1 MGRIV
6 VIMLQ
11 GGLVLCCGLSPAGA
25 QTQEE
30 MLPETPAITHVLD
43 IPAAGG
49 LYSGV
54 GAIHGWICEPMG
66 ELTIRFNGG
75 NPIPLL
81 YGAQRADVLAA
92 GACDHAA
99 VGFVT
104 IWNWSELGDGEHTA
118 VVYDGEAAIAERT
131 FMVAT
136 FGVPFLTEAA
146 GSCLIDDFPAPGETA
161 HFTWVQET
169 QHLELERGEMLASAM
184 LVGLITK
191 TDTNP
196 FFVTM
201 REAAL
206 RKAAELGVEL
216 RTFSGAYDGDTEA
229 QIAAIES
236 LVAAGAQGI
245 LITPSDPAAL
255 ANTVTA
261 ARQAGV
267 IVIALDTPFD
277 PADTVDVTFTTDNFK
292 AGELIGRW
300 ARSTLGEAAQTAKIA
315 TLDLSEA
322 HIPVDVLRNQGF
334 LTGFGVD
341 IKDPTKMYDEDDARL
356 VGRGS
361 TGGSEE
367 GGQTAMEI
375 LLRKDPGITLVY
387 TINEPVAAG
396 AYQALQAFGVEKDVL
411 IVSIDGGCPG
421 VRNVAAGVLGATA
434 MQYPLR
440 MAALGVEAV
449 VEFVQTGKKPAT
461 APGLDFSDTGVTL
474 VTDQSV
480 PGIPSISAEDGL
492 RECWG

>member
-1 MGRIV
+1 MGRS
-6 VIMLQ
+6 VIILVQVGML
-11 GGLVLCCGLSPAGA
+11 LCCGLSPAGA
-25 QTQEE
+25 QEQEE
-30 MLPETPAITHVLD
+30 MLPETPAVTHFLD
-43 IPAAGG
+43 IPASGG

-75 NPIPLL
+75 DPIPLL

-99 VGFVT
+99 AGFVT
-104 IWNWSELGDGEHTA
+104 IWNWSELGEGAHTA
-118 VVYDGEAAIAERT
+118 VVYDGGQAIAERT

-146 GSCLIDDFPAPGETA
+146 GACTIEDFPAPGETA
-161 HFTWVQET
+161 RFTWVPET
-169 QHLELERGEMLASAM
+169 QHLELERGEMRAADIS
-184 LVGLITK
+184 VGLITK

-201 REAAL
+201 REAAR

-216 RTFSGAYDGDTEA
+216 RTFAGAYDGDTNTQVKE
-229 QIAAIES
+229 IES

-255 ANTVTA
+255 ADSVKA
-261 ARQAGV
+261 ARNAGV
-267 IVIALDTPFD
+267 IVIALDTPFE
-277 PADTVDVTFTTDNFK
+277 PVGTVDSTFATDNFR

-300 ARSTLGEAAQTAKIA
+300 AHSRMGEAAQTAKIA

-322 HIPVDVLRNQGF
+322 HITVNVLRNQGF

-341 IKDPTKMYDEDDARL
+341 IKDPARLYDEDDARI
-356 VGRGS
+356 VGHGS

-367 GGQTAMEI
+367 GGRTAMET
-375 LLRKDPGITLVY
+375 LLQQDPGISLVY
-387 TINEPVAAG
+387 TINEPAAAG
-396 AYQALQAFGVEKDVL
+396 AYQALKAFGVEDNVL

-421 VRNVAAGVLGATA
+421 IRNVAAGVIGASA

-449 VEFVQTGKKPAT
+449 VAFVQTGQKPDT
-461 APGLDFSDTGVTL
+461 TPGLDFYDTGVTL
-474 VTDQSV
+474 VTDQPV
-480 PGIPSISAEDGL
+480 PGLPSLSAEDGL
-492 RECWG
+492 QECWG